1 MPNLATAGK
10 THERQAGSTY
20 AGAKKKAAHLGRPEI
35 AEDFDSLAGRR
46 MLRPDMN

>member
-1 MPNLATAGK
+1 MKG
-10 THERQAGSTY
+10 RQNALIQ
-20 AGAKKKAAHLGRPEI
+20 AQKKAAHLGRPEI